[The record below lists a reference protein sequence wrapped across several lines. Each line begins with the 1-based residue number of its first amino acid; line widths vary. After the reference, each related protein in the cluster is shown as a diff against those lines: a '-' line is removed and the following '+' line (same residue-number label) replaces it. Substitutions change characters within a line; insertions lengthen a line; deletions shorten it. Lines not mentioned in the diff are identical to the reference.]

1 MIETHNP
8 DIICGQDSKLDQTT
22 KTSEIFPKQYQ
33 EQTYRKD
40 FKAGERRVFIAVRYN
55 IIAKQ
60 MELIDNSSEA
70 IWVKIG
76 MQGTQPIVISS
87 VYRHTDNDLQPII
100 ELANDIDN
108 ELEKSANII
117 LCGVLMYQI

>member
-1 MIETHNP
+1 
-8 DIICGQDSKLDQTT
+8 
-22 KTSEIFPKQYQ
+22 
-33 EQTYRKD
+33 
-40 FKAGERRVFIAVRYN
+40 
-55 IIAKQ
+55 

>member
-33 EQTYRKD
+33 EQTYRRD

-55 IIAKQ
+55 
-60 MELIDNSSEA
+60 S
-70 IWVKIG
+70 
-76 MQGTQPIVISS
+76 
-87 VYRHTDNDLQPII
+87 
-100 ELANDIDN
+100 
-108 ELEKSANII
+108 
-117 LCGVLMYQI
+117 